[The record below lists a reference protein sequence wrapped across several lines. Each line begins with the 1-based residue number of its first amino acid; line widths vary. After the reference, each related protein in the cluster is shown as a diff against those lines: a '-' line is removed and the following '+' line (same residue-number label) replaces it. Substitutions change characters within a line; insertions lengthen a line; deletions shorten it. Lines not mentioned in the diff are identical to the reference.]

1 MKMITK
7 RGIFLWILSGL
18 FIVGLVFM
26 TVSLVTNCD
35 EWVMK
40 RFNGHVYSDGELI
53 GAGTIYDRDGEILV
67 KTEDGDRVYADTA
80 VTRKSTLHVVGD
92 PKNFIST
99 GVQSVYSAKLTGYDL
114 LFGVYNIQRY
124 GRGNDLTLTID
135 RDICDI
141 AYEALDGRKG
151 TIGVVNYKTGE
162 IICSVSSPSYD
173 VENVPDSLDTNPKY
187 EGVYINRLIDAH
199 YVPGST
205 FKLVTAICAIQN
217 IPDIDS
223 RTWECNGEYQPEKGV
238 AIECNANHGSSI
250 NFKDALAKSCN
261 AAFAQMAIE
270 LGQEKLS
277 KTAKELGIGT
287 PISVSGTINSYEGVF
302 DFEENVTMGADL
314 LGWTGIGQG
323 NTRIAPITMLRIVS
337 SIANGGNA
345 VSFNIVNSLANQ
357 AGKALNLSLP
367 FNQTTLMDEA
377 VAGKM
382 KEMMRYNVTE
392 WYGENKYKG
401 LNLCAKSGTAQI
413 DEVDSHNIAWFTGFM
428 DDEAHPYAFVVVIEN
443 GNSGSQ
449 TAGPVA
455 KKVLNAIVE
464 QEQ

>member
-18 FIVGLVFM
+18 FIAGLVFM
-26 TVSLVTNCD
+26 TVSLVTNSND
-35 EWVMK
+35 WVMK
-40 RFNGHVYSDGELI
+40 RFNGHVYSNGELI
-53 GAGTIYDRDGEILV
+53 GAGTIYDRDGDVLV
-67 KTEDGDRVYADTA
+67 KTEDGDRVYADKA
-80 VTRKSTLHVVGD
+80 VTRKSTLHIVGD

-99 GVQSVYSAKLTGYDL
+99 GVQSVYAAKLTGYDL

-124 GRGNDLTLTID
+124 GRGNDLTLTVD
-135 RDICDI
+135 RDICDV
-141 AYEALDGRKG
+141 AYQALDGRKG

-173 VENVPDSLDTNPKY
+173 VENVPDALDTNPKY
-187 EGVYINRLIDAH
+187 EGVYINRLLDAH

-205 FKLVTAICAIQN
+205 FKLVTAICALEN
-217 IPDIDS
+217 IPDIQS
-223 RTWECNGEYQPEKGV
+223 RTWVCNGEFQPEEGI
-238 AIECNANHGSSI
+238 AIECNANHGSAI
-250 NFKDALAKSCN
+250 NFDDALAKSCN
-261 AAFAQMAIE
+261 SAFAQMAIE

-287 PISVSGTINSYEGVF
+287 PITVSGAINAYGGVF
-302 DFEENVTMGADL
+302 DFEENVSMGADL

-337 SIANGGNA
+337 AIANGGNA

-367 FNQTTLMDEA
+367 FNQTSIMDET
-377 VAGKM
+377 VANKM
-382 KEMMRYNVTE
+382 KTMMRYNVTE
-392 WYGENKYKG
+392 WYGESKYKD

-428 DDEAHPYAFVVVIEN
+428 DDDAHPYAFVVVIEN

-455 KKVLNAIVE
+455 KKVLNAIIE
-464 QEQ
+464 QEK